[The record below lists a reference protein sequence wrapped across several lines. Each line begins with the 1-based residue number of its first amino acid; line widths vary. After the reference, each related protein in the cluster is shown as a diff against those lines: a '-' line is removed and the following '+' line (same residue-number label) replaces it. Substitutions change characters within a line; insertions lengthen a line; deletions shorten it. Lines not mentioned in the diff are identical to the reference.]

1 MGRLLSHLLDQEIN
15 SLSVNKMQIF
25 QTGDMTHT
33 LTYVFHKALPQVHE
47 IYLIVAVYTETP
59 TREFCPAEGM

>member
-1 MGRLLSHLLDQEIN
+1 
-15 SLSVNKMQIF
+15 
-25 QTGDMTHT
+25 MTHT

-47 IYLIVAVYTETP
+47 IYLIVAVYTETQ